1 MRVYMF
7 GGVLAVMAGIGFFG
21 LALPPHQGGASSP
34 GVVLIHHTLADEGI
48 DASDVRFGDCTTQRN
63 LFDAGRLEAEAM
75 GARFNA
81 HGFVVQRVLVSPF
94 CRTAETARLMK
105 LRPIELSAAFQ
116 NIRGDGSDAISRA
129 RIDAARKILDSW
141 SGPGVLVVVTHGSTI
156 KALTGMEPQARKF
169 IVYHNHSRD
178 RVAGSQETAA
188 KFELMAF

>member
-1 MRVYMF
+1 MMAEPRAHSICVKFYAFTLRFFFIRLVSSPAREDVVMRVYMF

-63 LFDAGRLEAEAM
+63 LSDAGRLEAEAM

-141 SGPGVLVVVTHGSTI
+141 S
-156 KALTGMEPQARKF
+156 
-169 IVYHNHSRD
+169 
-178 RVAGSQETAA
+178 
-188 KFELMAF
+188 